1 MIMGHTFNYF
11 IDNQKIQ
18 FLFEDTFTSI
28 LNYAPQS
35 KIVII
40 TDEQI
45 DAHHSSLFSGFH
57 VIKIQSGEINK
68 TQQTVD
74 AIIEQLLAASIGK
87 DVLIVGVGGGV
98 VTDIAGYVAS
108 VYKRGTRLG
117 LVPTSLLAM
126 VDAALGGKNG
136 VNVGQYKNM
145 VGTIYQPEFILFDL
159 NFLNSLPISEWE
171 NGFAEIIKHACI
183 KDASIFEKLSNH
195 NLSDYQNNSMLLATL
210 IEENVHLKMNVV
222 VEDVFEK
229 KDRKLLNF
237 GHTLGHAIENVYNM
251 SHGKAVSIGMVFAAK
266 LSEKI
271 TGLDSNSTDQIIQ
284 LLEKYQLPT
293 SFEIDNDK
301 IKNLLFADKKR
312 IGNEMHF
319 VLLNQI
325 GSAEA
330 KPIFLE
336 DLEKYINEIMLC
348 G

>member
-1 MIMGHTFNYF
+1 
-11 IDNQKIQ
+11 
-18 FLFEDTFTSI
+18 
-28 LNYAPQS
+28 
-35 KIVII
+35 
-40 TDEQI
+40 
-45 DAHHSSLFSGFH
+45 
-57 VIKIQSGEINK
+57 
-68 TQQTVD
+68 
-74 AIIEQLLAASIGK
+74 
-87 DVLIVGVGGGV
+87 
-98 VTDIAGYVAS
+98 
-108 VYKRGTRLG
+108 
-117 LVPTSLLAM
+117 
-126 VDAALGGKNG
+126 
-136 VNVGQYKNM
+136 
-145 VGTIYQPEFILFDL
+145 
-159 NFLNSLPISEWE
+159 
-171 NGFAEIIKHACI
+171 
-183 KDASIFEKLSNH
+183 
-195 NLSDYQNNSMLLATL
+195 
-210 IEENVHLKMNVV
+210 
-222 VEDVFEK
+222 
-229 KDRKLLNF
+229 
-237 GHTLGHAIENVYNM
+237 M

>member
-1 MIMGHTFNYF
+1 MGHTFNYI

-18 FLFEDTFTSI
+18 FLFEDAFSSV
-28 LNYAPQS
+28 LNYASQS

-40 TDEQI
+40 TDENI
-45 DAHHSSLFSGFH
+45 DAHYNNLFTGFH
-57 VIKIQSGEINK
+57 VIKIKSGEINK

-159 NFLNSLPISEWE
+159 NFLKSLPISEWE

-183 KDASIFEKLSNH
+183 KDLAMFENLSKH
-195 NLSDYQNNSMLLATL
+195 NLADYQNNFNLMSSL

-237 GHTLGHAIENVYNM
+237 GHTLGHAIENVYNI
-251 SHGKAVSIGMVFAAK
+251 SHGKAVSIGMVFAVK

-271 TGLDSNSTDQIIQ
+271 TEFDAHSTQKLVK
-284 LLEKYQLPT
+284 LLEQYQLPT
-293 SFEIDNDK
+293 SFEIENDK
-301 IKNLLFADKKR
+301 IIKLLFSDKKR

-319 VLLNQI
+319 VLLNEL

-330 KPIFLE
+330 KPILLN
-336 DLEKYINEIMLC
+336 DLENYINEIMIC

>member
-1 MIMGHTFNYF
+1 MIMGHTFNYI

-18 FLFEDTFTSI
+18 FLFEDVFSSI

-40 TDEQI
+40 TDENI
-45 DAHHSSLFSGFH
+45 DAHHNNLFTGFH
-57 VIKIQSGEINK
+57 VIKIQSGEIIK

-74 AIIEQLLAASIGK
+74 AIIDQLLAASIGK

-159 NFLNSLPISEWE
+159 NFLKSLPISEWE

-183 KDASIFEKLSNH
+183 KDASMFENLCKH
-195 NLSDYQNNSMLLATL
+195 NLTDYQTNFNLLAAL

-237 GHTLGHAIENVYNM
+237 GHTLGHAIENVYNI
-251 SHGKAVSIGMVFAAK
+251 SHGKAVSIGMVFASK

-271 TGLDSNSTDQIIQ
+271 TGFDAHSTQQMIQ

-293 SFEIDNDK
+293 SFEIDHDK
-301 IKNLLFADKKR
+301 IIKLLFADKKR

-319 VLLNQI
+319 VLLNEL

-330 KPIFLE
+330 KPILLN
-336 DLEKYINEIMLC
+336 DLENYINEIMLC